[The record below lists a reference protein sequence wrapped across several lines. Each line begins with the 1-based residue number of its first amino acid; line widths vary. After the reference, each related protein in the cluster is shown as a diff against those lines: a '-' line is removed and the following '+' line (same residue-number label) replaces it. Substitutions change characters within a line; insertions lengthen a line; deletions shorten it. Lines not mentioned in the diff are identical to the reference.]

1 MAGIPRLRDYRGPA
15 LLSYGFRPF
24 FLFGSLYAGLAV
36 LAWLPVLS
44 GQLELASA
52 FAPRDWH
59 VHEMLYGFV
68 PAIVTGFLLTAIP
81 NWTGRLPLQGLP
93 LLTLLA
99 VWMAGRAA
107 VGLSALTGW
116 IAAAAIDGAFLLLV
130 AGAAARE
137 IVTGKNWGNL
147 KIVALLV
154 ILAAG
159 NMAFHLEAHFRG
171 SADFSVRAGVAAVV
185 LLITLI
191 GGRVVPS
198 FTRNWLAR
206 GKPGRMPSPFGWFD
220 MGTVA
225 VSALALLLW
234 IVAPDAAV
242 TGSTL
247 IAAGLIQLA
256 RLTRWA
262 GERTF
267 SDRLVLVLH
276 VAYAFVPAGFVLTG
290 CAALGLLP
298 ATAGIHAWM
307 AGGVGTMTLAV
318 MTRASLGHTGR
329 ELSASVGTQAVY
341 ALVVAG
347 ALARICASIEPD
359 WSAPLLLVSGVL
371 WAAAFGGFAVL
382 YGPVLC
388 RPRLGATPA

>member
-1 MAGIPRLRDYRGPA
+1 
-15 LLSYGFRPF
+15 
-24 FLFGSLYAGLAV
+24 
-36 LAWLPVLS
+36 
-44 GQLELASA
+44 
-52 FAPRDWH
+52 
-59 VHEMLYGFV
+59 
-68 PAIVTGFLLTAIP
+68 
-81 NWTGRLPLQGLP
+81 
-93 LLTLLA
+93 
-99 VWMAGRAA
+99 
-107 VGLSALTGW
+107 
-116 IAAAAIDGAFLLLV
+116 
-130 AGAAARE
+130 
-137 IVTGKNWGNL
+137 
-147 KIVALLV
+147 
-154 ILAAG
+154 
-159 NMAFHLEAHFRG
+159 
-171 SADFSVRAGVAAVV
+171 
-185 LLITLI
+185 
-191 GGRVVPS
+191 
-198 FTRNWLAR
+198 
-206 GKPGRMPSPFGWFD
+206 MPSPFGWFD

-225 VSALALLLW
+225 VSAVALLLW

-298 ATAGIHAWM
+298 ATAGIHAWT

-329 ELSASVGTQAVY
+329 ELSASVGTQAIY

>member
-24 FLFGSLYAGLAV
+24 FLFGSVYAGLAV
-36 LAWLPVLS
+36 LAWLPVLN

-99 VWMAGRAA
+99 FWMAGRAA

-130 AGAAARE
+130 AAAAARE
-137 IVTGKNWGNL
+137 IATGKNWGNL
-147 KIVALLV
+147 KIVAIV
-154 ILAAG
+154 GILAAG
-159 NMAFHLEAHFRG
+159 NIAFHLEAHFNG
-171 SADFSVRAGVAAVV
+171 SADFSVRTGVAVV
-185 LLITLI
+185 ILLISLV

-206 GKPGRMPSPFGWFD
+206 GKPGRMPSPFGRFD

-225 VSALALLLW
+225 ASALALLLW
-234 IVAPDAAV
+234 IAAPGAAV
-242 TGSTL
+242 TGAAL
-247 IAAGLIQLA
+247 LAAGTMQIV
-256 RLTRWA
+256 RLFRWA
-262 GERTF
+262 GERTV
-267 SDRLVLVLH
+267 SDRLVLILH
-276 VAYAFVPAGFVLTG
+276 VAYAFVPAGFVLTC
-290 CAALGLLP
+290 CAALGLIP
-298 ATAGIHAWM
+298 ATAGIHAWT
-307 AGGVGTMTLAV
+307 GGAVGTMTLAV

-329 ELSASVGTQAVY
+329 ELSASAGTQAIY

-347 ALARICASIEPD
+347 ALTRICASVQPE
-359 WSAPLLLVSGVL
+359 WAGPLLLASGLL
-371 WAAAFGGFAVL
+371 WAAAFGGFALL
-382 YGPVLC
+382 YGPLLC
-388 RPRLGATPA
+388 RPRLNAVHA